1 MARYTGSITQ
11 RLIGGNNIIPI
22 SRFHLQM
29 FGGDV
34 WAVMLLSQL
43 LYWQDG
49 RTRHPDG
56 WVVKTYQEWFWELSI
71 TEKRL
76 DNARYLLS
84 AVGLET
90 ATFKSQFHN
99 GERALHW
106 RIDLDIFER
115 AQVNFAAE
123 LSEIEAK
130 IRAENPEN
138 NDQKYPESLSIK
150 STQSTFLYLQRL
162 TETTKTTC
170 ASAGT
175 NSPEEPKDPQPLS
188 SSEKPTLKKAG
199 SLKTVSE
206 PKQVSVPPAPA
217 PRADVNDRS
226 QAKPRAQDPVFEAV
240 RFYIF
245 GLNTG
250 GNGALIGRLAAWLKG
265 QISAYKVGRDVIDIG
280 DVPQVAIADDVKAF
294 ADWWRGKYPTAD
306 IPRDIGKFVNHWGK
320 WWGSVRRHKYA
331 QVSDATIDQIPQ
343 NEDSGGY
350 NRDMAIG
357 YDVPINIRKDKNHE

>member
-34 WAVMLLSQL
+34 WTVMLLAQL

-49 RTRHPDG
+49 RTRHPEG
-56 WVVKTYQEWFWELSI
+56 WVVKTYQEWFAELGI

-90 ATFKSQFHN
+90 VTYKSPFHN

-106 RIDLDIFER
+106 RIDLDILER
-115 AQVNFAAE
+115 AQANFAAE
-123 LSEIEAK
+123 LAEIEAK
-130 IRAENPEN
+130 MRAENSQN
-138 NDQKYPESLSIK
+138 NDQKYPEYFSTK

-162 TETTKTTC
+162 TETTSIC

-175 NSPEEPKDPQPLS
+175 NSSQNPKEPQPIS
-188 SSEKPTLKKAG
+188 SSEKPVSKKAG
-199 SLKTVSE
+199 SSKSE
-206 PKQVSVPPAPA
+206 SNSKQANVPPAP
-217 PRADVNDRS
+217 RVNVNDRA
-226 QAKPRAQDPVFEAV
+226 QTKPRAQDPVFEAV

-245 GLNTG
+245 GVRQG
-250 GNGALIGRLAAWLKG
+250 GNGALIGRLASWLKG

-280 DVPQVAIADDVKAF
+280 DVPQVAVADDVKAF
-294 ADWWRGKYPTAD
+294 AEWWRDKYPTAD
-306 IPRDIGKFVNHWGK
+306 IPRDIGKFVNHWGA
-320 WWGSVRRHKYA
+320 WWGNVRRHKYEHA
-331 QVSDATIDQIPQ
+331 SVIVIDQIPQ
-343 NEDSGGY
+343 NEADGAY
-350 NRDMAIG
+350 NTDIAID
-357 YDVPINIRKDKNHE
+357 YDLRLNIRGGE